1 MESLVDAGLAA
12 HIGLSNHNQAQ
23 IGALL
28 ASCRIRPAVHQIEL
42 HPYNC
47 SRALVEYCARESIVL
62 TAYSLL
68 GHSSGAGGVPLLEA
82 PAVAEIAAKRGLTP
96 AQVLVRFQVERGIA
110 AIPKSITPARI
121 ASNLDAASPTHRLE
135 RADVDALL
143 AMDVGWRFCAGL
155 RDRHLAQYPWKDEL
169 PVLLRHAARANFK
182 KPN

>member
-68 GHSSGAGGVPLLEA
+68 GHGSGAGGVPLLEA

-135 RADVDALL
+135 RADSLL